1 MHYPDNERDCRRVRR
16 EHEYKRE
23 CLMKRLQR
31 MPDRDF
37 EMYVNDWEKKR
48 GEKN

>member
-1 MHYPDNERDCRRVRR
+1 
-16 EHEYKRE
+16 
-23 CLMKRLQR
+23 MKRLQR

-48 GEKN
+48 GEKELGP